1 MTQEQK
7 QIASLELQLESLDEQ
22 MIDLVTANEKAKATC
37 ENMIRNL
44 NGIGGVAKMVLR
56 CHEMANDIQNFEA
69 ELAAL
74 NGEELNAREE
84 NVLLRRELENAVKC
98 METLLLDTEPALLA
112 AAKHDIKATQINKNV
127 SSNTNSTS
135 SGLTS
140 RRL

>member
-1 MTQEQK
+1 LEKKMTQEQK
-7 QIASLELQLESLDEQ
+7 QIASLELQLETVDEQ

-37 ENMIRNL
+37 ENIIQNL

-112 AAKHDIKATQINKNV
+112 AANVKAIQPNV
-127 SSNTNSTS
+127 SSSNNST